1 MSNKFGIK
9 EYLQGASVFAPEIDI
24 TDDTKIRLITNRAA
38 PSNTIV
44 LYGRIA
50 GQDTWTI
57 VDTLTG
63 SGQKDFT
70 VSMYDFVRLEC
81 TVFSAIGGLV
91 ELVGSGFQ
99 LTSGVHTITTP
110 DGDLT
115 GLDTLE
121 LISSDSSVIISS
133 ISPNII
139 DIRSVGGGGSSLATK
154 YVKTITLTDWATF
167 SGEYVLTIPFS
178 THAIANPVVNC
189 YENNG
194 SSFDLLI
201 APVNIDTS
209 NNITIYAVI
218 TPDTRFVGKIIIE

>member
-9 EYLQGASVFAPEIDI
+9 EYLKGASVFAPEVDI

-44 LYGRIA
+44 LYGRIV

-57 VDTLTG
+57 VGTLTG

-81 TVFSAIGGLV
+81 TLFSAIG

-99 LTSGVHTITTP
+99 LTSGIHTVTTP
-110 DGDLT
+110 SGDLT

-121 LISSDSSVIISS
+121 IISSDSSVIIANVA
-133 ISPNII
+133 PNII
-139 DIRSVGGGGSSLATK
+139 DIRAIGSGGSSPATK
-154 YVKTITLTDWATF
+154 YVKTITLPDWAIF

-178 THAIANPVVNC
+178 THAIANPIVNC

-209 NNITIYAVI
+209 NNITIYAAI
-218 TPDTRFVGKIIIE
+218 SPDTRFVGKIIIE